1 MNACPNC
8 GAVLESASYMH
19 DASGNI
25 WFDFICGGCG
35 YHSEATISRE
45 DRAAIAELIE
55 ADKEYDAAKRQV
67 NDETLTAE
75 EHHSASWPRL
85 YAAQDRRA
93 AALARV
99 GGGK

>member
-45 DRAAIAELIE
+45 ARAAIA
-55 ADKEYDAAKRQV
+55 KAKGESDGR
-67 NDETLTAE
+67 
-75 EHHSASWPRL
+75 
-85 YAAQDRRA
+85 
-93 AALARV
+93 
-99 GGGK
+99 

>member
-45 DRAAIAELIE
+45 ARAAI
-55 ADKEYDAAKRQV
+55 
-67 NDETLTAE
+67 
-75 EHHSASWPRL
+75 
-85 YAAQDRRA
+85 
-93 AALARV
+93 ARV